1 MGSLAAAA
9 GRLKSVGGRLL
20 QGVLR
25 KAGTRCMFCG
35 RAMQGVAPDSCCPEC
50 THALAPRT
58 TGFCPFCGEPY
69 AAQGEAIA
77 LCGPCRTLP
86 RPWSGFGFYAVYQG
100 ALREAITAFK
110 YGADFGYLRLL
121 QYCLLQAWQ
130 RHLAGTECDVVT
142 PVPLHKSRL
151 GQRGFNQSLEICR
164 PLAPRLNAALAPKA
178 LYRLRDTAS
187 QSGLDRPQRRR
198 NMRWAVSGD
207 PAMVRS
213 RRILLV
219 DDVYTTGV
227 TADVCTRA
235 LLRAGAR
242 RVDLL
247 VLARVAE
254 A

>member
-1 MGSLAAAA
+1 MGSLEAVA
-9 GRLKSVGGRLL
+9 GRLRIVGGRVL
-20 QGVLR
+20 QGALR

-35 RAMQGVAPDSCCPEC
+35 RAMQGVASDSCCPEC
-50 THALAPRT
+50 THALAPRSS
-58 TGFCPFCGEPY
+58 GFCPLCGEPY
-69 AAQGEAIA
+69 AAQGEAVA
-77 LCGPCRTLP
+77 LCGPCRTLH
-86 RPWSGFGFYAVYQG
+86 RPWSGFGFYAVYKG
-100 ALREAITAFK
+100 ALSEAITSFK
-110 YGADFGYLRLL
+110 YRADFGYLRLL

-130 RHLAGTECDVVT
+130 RHLAVFGCDVVV
-142 PVPLHKSRL
+142 PVPLHPRRL

-164 PLAPRLNAALAPKA
+164 PLAPRLKAALAPKA
-178 LYRLRDTAS
+178 LCRLRDTAS

-198 NMRWAVSGD
+198 NMSWSVSGD
-207 PAMVRS
+207 PDIVRS
-213 RRILLV
+213 LRILLV

-227 TADVCTRA
+227 TAEVCSRA

>member
-1 MGSLAAAA
+1 MGSLETVA
-9 GRLKSVGGRLL
+9 GRIKSVGGRVL
-20 QGVLR
+20 QGALR

-50 THALAPRT
+50 THALAPRSS
-58 TGFCPFCGEPY
+58 GFCPLCGEPY
-69 AAQGEAIA
+69 AAQGEAVS
-77 LCGPCRTLP
+77 LCGPCRTVP

-110 YGADFGYLRLL
+110 YGTDFGYLRLL

-130 RHLAGTECDVVT
+130 RHLAGSGCDILV
-142 PVPLHKSRL
+142 PVPLHYRRL
-151 GQRGFNQSLEICR
+151 GRRGFNQSVEICR
-164 PLAPRLNAALAPKA
+164 PLAPRLKAVLAPKA
-178 LYRLRDTAS
+178 LCRLRDTVS
-187 QSGLDRPQRRR
+187 QSGLDRRQRRR
-198 NMRWAVSGD
+198 NMSWVVSGD

-227 TADVCTRA
+227 TAEVCTRA